1 MKVVNALAAIDFRVG
16 SITRDGNALVVAS
29 RTDQGIPTQVYV
41 RPADALEM
49 LKALCRSRA
58 ALGFLLLFPLF
69 WWRARKEPAV
79 APHQAANNP
88 WK

>member
-1 MKVVNALAAIDFRVG
+1 MKVVNALAVIDFRVG

-29 RTDQGIPTQVYV
+29 RTGQGIPTEVYM
-41 RPADALEM
+41 RPADALEI
-49 LKALCRSRA
+49 LKAVCRSRA

-69 WWRARKEPAV
+69 WWRARKELTV
-79 APHQAANNP
+79 ASHQAANNP